1 MNDKKTY
8 AAPQI
13 TELGSVNTYVQTD
26 VSGHNPVDALNL
38 DCSGGPGDNCTAYA
52 S

>member
-1 MNDKKTY
+1 MNEKQIY
-8 AAPQI
+8 EAPQI
-13 TELGSVNTYVQTD
+13 TEMGSVNTYVQQD
-26 VSGHNPVDALNL
+26 VPGHNPVDAIGL